1 MTHRMAGIAKA
12 FRVPL
17 RPMML
22 AALLSVALGA
32 LLAQERPWEHSAAA
46 PTAGA
51 VSGRSLSS
59 LPFAAQ
65 GPISAALGADGPS
78 YSVSAAPGAGLQARN
93 PAQRITARFA
103 AAGVEIASRGETV
116 GLGLRAAGYGSSLP
130 AVAAVLP
137 TFDANRVLYA
147 HGPLSEWYVNGPLG
161 LEQGF
166 TLARPLSQHTP
177 GPLTLS
183 LALSG
188 DSRAS
193 LAGAGRSVSFSRPGA
208 SPLRYGGLVAT
219 DAHGRALHS
228 WLALE
233 KGRLLLRVAT
243 AGASYPV
250 RIDPIIQKEPEQK
263 LTASDE
269 SGGGLF
275 GYSVALS
282 ADGNTALIGGPRDST
297 HGGAVWV
304 FVRSGS
310 GEWVQQGQKLMGAEQ
325 GGEGA
330 GEHCGDIP
338 GEESDSCSFGRAVAL
353 SADGNTALVGSPRDS
368 RLEAPKN
375 EGEPGEWVQNV
386 GAAWVFT
393 RSDGKWTQQG
403 PKITGG
409 EEAGEGRLG
418 RSVALSAD
426 GNTAL
431 MGGSSDIA
439 GHGAAWVFTRSSD
452 GTWTQ
457 SGHKLTASEEVGEAH
472 FGGSVALSGD
482 GRTALIGGPGDR
494 AYDGAVWVFKAEGS
508 GWMQRAKLTGGAS
521 GGAGHFGYRVALS
534 ADGGTALVGARAE
547 AGGHGA
553 AWVFSQ
559 AESGWLEQGEL
570 QGAGEEGEEFGS
582 SVTLSANG
590 NVALVGAPHANG
602 SKGSTWL
609 FERSGTSWS
618 EPGELLPAIGEKGNA
633 WFGFSAVLSA
643 DASTALVGGL
653 QESSAKVVKA
663 GAVWAF
669 AAEPRP
675 LVASVSPNKGPAAG
689 GTAVTI
695 TGTNFREV
703 SAVRFGA
710 ASAAGFTIDAA
721 KPNEIKAVSPPGTG
735 VVDVTVT
742 NAAGPS
748 STGESDRF
756 EYLTATN
763 GKKDTT
769 GQTTELVGPA
779 IGTGAATGSVLAFV
793 ATTGGTCRVSLLG
806 RTIAVTSHSRAV
818 LRLKSSA
825 PGTCSGKLK
834 LLVRVRSGKRVK
846 TKTIA
851 AGSFSIASGKARTV
865 TLKLNAA
872 GRALLAARHGRLGA
886 SLTIF
891 RLTPVPSTTQTT
903 SVRLAL
909 QKSTAHKK

>member
-78 YSVSAAPGAGLQARN
+78 YRVSAAPGAGLQARN

-116 GLGLRAAGYGSSLP
+116 GLALRAAGYGSSLP
-130 AVAAVLP
+130 AVAAVVP
-137 TFDANRVLYA
+137 TFDANRVIYA

-166 TLARPLSQHTP
+166 TLARALSQRAS

-188 DSRAS
+188 DARAS

-219 DAHGRALHS
+219 DARGRALPS

-233 KGRLLLRVAT
+233 KDRLLLRVAT

-297 HGGAVWV
+297 HFGAVWA
-304 FVRSGS
+304 FVRSPS
-310 GEWVQQGQKLMGAEQ
+310 GEWAQQGPKLTGSEQ
-325 GGEGA
+325 GGEGG
-330 GEHCGDIP
+330 GEHCGDVP

-353 SADGNTALVGSPRDS
+353 SADGNTALVGSPHDS
-368 RLEAPKN
+368 RFEPEAGK
-375 EGEPGEWVQNV
+375 WVQNV

-409 EEAGEGRLG
+409 EEAGEGRFG

-439 GHGAAWVFTRSSD
+439 GHGAAWVFARSSD

-457 SGHKLTASEEVGEAH
+457 SSHKLTASEEVGEAR

-508 GWMQRAKLTGGAS
+508 RWMQRAKLTGGAS

-653 QESSAKVVKA
+653 QESSAKAVKA

-675 LVASVSPNKGPAAG
+675 LLASVSPNKGSAG
-689 GTAVTI
+689 ALVKI
-695 TGTNFREV
+695 TGDNFADV

-710 ASAAGFTIDAA
+710 ASATSFTVIS
-721 KPNEIKAVSPPGTG
+721 NTEIKAVAPPGTG

-742 NAAGPS
+742 NLSGTS
-748 STGESDRF
+748 SIVEADHF
-756 EYLTATN
+756 EYLAAN
-763 GKKDTT
+763 GKKVTT
-769 GQTTELVGPA
+769 GETTELVGPA
-779 IGTGAATGSVLAFV
+779 TGTGAGTGSVLAFV
-793 ATTGGTCRVSLLG
+793 ATTGGTCRVSLVG
-806 RTIAVTSHSRAV
+806 RTITVKSHSRAV
-818 LRLKSSA
+818 LRLLSSA
-825 PGTCSGKLK
+825 RRTCNGKLK

-851 AGSFSIASGKARTV
+851 SGGFSIAGGKARTV
-865 TLKLNAA
+865 TLKLNAV
-872 GRALLAARHGRLGA
+872 GRSLLAARHGRLGA

-891 RLTPVPSTTQTT
+891 RLSPVPGATQTT
-903 SVRLAL
+903 SVRLAV
-909 QKSTAHKK
+909 QKKTSHKK

>member
-17 RPMML
+17 RPMGL
-22 AALLSVALGA
+22 AALLSLALGA
-32 LLAQERPWEHSAAA
+32 LLAQELPWEHSAAL
-46 PTAGA
+46 PITGA
-51 VSGRSLSS
+51 VSGRSLAS

-65 GPISAALGADGPS
+65 GPVSAALGADGPS
-78 YSVSAAPGAGLQARN
+78 YRVSAASGGLQAGN

-103 AAGVEIASRGETV
+103 ADGVEIASRGVTV
-116 GLGLRAAGYGSSLP
+116 RLGLRAAGYGSSLQDL
-130 AVAAVLP
+130 AGVVP
-137 TFDANRVLYA
+137 TFNSNRVHYA
-147 HGPLSEWYVNGPLG
+147 RGPLSEWYVNGPLG

-166 TLARPLSQHTP
+166 TLARPLAQHTP

-188 DSRAS
+188 DARAS
-193 LAGAGRSVSFSRPGA
+193 LSDSGRSVTFGRPGV

-219 DAHGRALHS
+219 DARGRALHS
-228 WLALE
+228 WIALE
-233 KGRLLLRVAT
+233 RGRVLLRVAT

-297 HGGAVWV
+297 HFGAVWV

-310 GEWVQQGQKLMGAEQ
+310 EWTQQGGKLTGSEQ

-330 GEHCGDIP
+330 GEHCGDMP
-338 GEESDSCSFGRAVAL
+338 GEESDSCSFGRSVAL

-368 RLEAPKN
+368 RWEAPKN
-375 EGEPGEWVQNV
+375 QAEPGEWVQNV

-403 PKITGG
+403 EKITAG
-409 EEAGEGRLG
+409 EEAGEGRFG
-418 RSVALSAD
+418 RSVALSGD

-457 SGHKLTASEEVGEAH
+457 MGHKLTAGEEIGETH
-472 FGGSVALSGD
+472 LGGSVALSAD
-482 GRTALIGGPGDR
+482 GSTALIGGPGD
-494 AYDGAVWVFKAEGS
+494 AGYDGAVWVFKAEGS
-508 GWMQRAKLTGGAS
+508 QWTQRAKLTGGES

-534 ADGGTALVGARAE
+534 ADGGTALIGARGDS
-547 AGGHGA
+547 GGHGA
-553 AWVFSQ
+553 AWVFTHT
-559 AESGWLEQGEL
+559 ESAWLEQGEL
-570 QGAGEEGEEFGS
+570 KGAGEAGEEFGS
-582 SVTLSANG
+582 SVTLSSDG
-590 NVALVGAPHANG
+590 SVALVGAPHANG
-602 SKGSTWL
+602 SKGAAWL
-609 FERSGTSWS
+609 FRRSGASWS
-618 EPGELLPAIGEKGNA
+618 EPGVMLPATGEKGNA
-633 WFGFSAVLSA
+633 WFGFSAALSA
-643 DASTALVGGL
+643 DASAALVGGL

-669 AAEPRP
+669 GAEPRP
-675 LVASVSPNKGPAAG
+675 LIASVIPNQGPAAG
-689 GTAVTI
+689 GKVVTI
-695 TGTNFREV
+695 TGTNFHEV

-710 ASAAGFTIDAA
+710 ANATSFTIDPA
-721 KPNEIKAVSPPGTG
+721 KPTEIKAVSPPGTG

-742 NAAGPS
+742 NATGTS

-756 EYLTATN
+756 EYLPAKK
-763 GKKDTT
+763 GKKGTS
-769 GQTTELVGPA
+769 GETTELVGPTTGTVA
-779 IGTGAATGSVLAFV
+779 GTGVLAFV
-793 ATTGGTCRVSLLG
+793 ATTGSTCHVTLLG
-806 RTIAVTSHSRAV
+806 RTITVKSHSRAV
-818 LRLKSSA
+818 LRLTSSV
-825 PGTCSGKLK
+825 PGTCTGKLK
-834 LLVRVRSGKRVK
+834 LLVRVKSGKRVK

-851 AGSFSIASGKARTV
+851 AGAFSVTGGKIRTV

-891 RLTPVPSTTQTT
+891 KLSPVPRTSQTTAVRLT
-903 SVRLAL
+903 L
-909 QKSTAHKK
+909 QRTKSKKK

>member
-1 MTHRMAGIAKA
+1 MTHRMAGIARA
-12 FRVPL
+12 FRVPV
-17 RPMML
+17 RPMVV
-22 AALLSVALGA
+22 AAFLSVALGA

-46 PTAGA
+46 PTSGA

-78 YSVSAAPGAGLQARN
+78 YRVSAASGGGLQAGN

-103 AAGVEIASRGETV
+103 AAGVEIASRGEMV
-116 GLGLRAAGYGSSLP
+116 GLGLRGAGYGSSP
-130 AVAAVLP
+130 QRVAGVVP
-137 TFDANRVLYA
+137 TFKSNRVLYA

-166 TLARPLSQHTP
+166 TLARPLAQHTS

-188 DSRAS
+188 DARAS
-193 LAGAGRSVSFSRPGA
+193 LSDSGRSVTFSRPGV
-208 SPLRYGGLVAT
+208 SPLRYGGLVAI
-219 DAHGRALHS
+219 DAHGRPLHS
-228 WLALE
+228 WIALE
-233 KGRLLLRVAT
+233 KGRVLLRVAT

-269 SGGGLF
+269 AGGGLF

-297 HGGAVWV
+297 HFGAVWV

-310 GEWVQQGQKLMGAEQ
+310 DWTQQGAKLMGSEQ

-330 GEHCGDIP
+330 GEHCGDMP

-368 RLEAPKN
+368 RFEAPKN

-393 RSDGKWTQQG
+393 RSEGKWTQQG

-409 EEAGEGRLG
+409 EEAGEGRFG

-439 GHGAAWVFTRSSD
+439 GHGAAWVFTRSSE

-457 SGHKLTASEEVGEAH
+457 MGHKLTASEEMGETH
-472 FGGSVALSGD
+472 LGGSVALSAD
-482 GRTALIGGPGDR
+482 GRAALIGGPGDNG
-494 AYDGAVWVFKAEGS
+494 YDGAAWVFKAGGS
-508 GWMQRAKLTGGAS
+508 GWTQQAKLTGGAP
-521 GGAGHFGYRVALS
+521 GGASHFGYRVALS
-534 ADGGTALVGARAE
+534 ADGGTALVGARGDS
-547 AGGHGA
+547 GGQGA
-553 AWVFSQ
+553 AWVFTHT
-559 AESGWLEQGEL
+559 ESAWLEQGEL
-570 QGAGEEGEEFGS
+570 KGAEEAGEEFGS
-582 SVTLSANG
+582 SVTLSGDG
-590 NVALVGAPHANG
+590 NTALVGAPHANG
-602 SKGSTWL
+602 SKGAAWL
-609 FERSGTSWS
+609 FRRSGASWS
-618 EPGELLPAIGEKGNA
+618 EPGVMLPATGERGNA
-633 WFGFSAVLSA
+633 WFGFSAALSA
-643 DASTALVGGL
+643 DASAALVGGL
-653 QESSAKVVKA
+653 QESSDKVVKA

-669 AAEPRP
+669 GAEPRP
-675 LVASVSPNKGPAAG
+675 LIASVIPNKGPAAG
-689 GTAVTI
+689 GKVVTI
-695 TGTNFREV
+695 TGTNLREV

-710 ASAAGFTIDAA
+710 ASAGFTIDAA
-721 KPNEIKAVSPPGTG
+721 EPNEIKAVSPPGTG

-742 NAAGPS
+742 NATGPS

-756 EYLTATN
+756 EYLTATK

-872 GRALLAARHGRLGA
+872 GRALLTARHGRLGA

>member
-1 MTHRMAGIAKA
+1 MTQRMAGIAKA

-17 RPMML
+17 RPMIV

-32 LLAQERPWEHSAAA
+32 LLAQERPWEHAAAAPSAAA
-46 PTAGA
+46 VAGK
-51 VSGRSLSS
+51 SLSG

-65 GPISAALGADGPS
+65 GSISAALGADGPA
-78 YSVSAAPGAGLQARN
+78 YRVSASAGGGLEAHN
-93 PAQRITARFA
+93 PAQRLTARFA
-103 AAGVEIASRGETV
+103 PSGVDISSRGERI
-116 GLGLRAAGYGSSLP
+116 GLSLRAAGYGTSLQ
-130 AVAAVLP
+130 AVAPVAP
-137 TFDANRVLYA
+137 TVNVNRVLYA
-147 HGPLSEWYVNGPLG
+147 HSQLSEWYVNGPLG

-166 TLARPLSQHTP
+166 TLARPLSEHP
-177 GPLTLS
+177 SGPLTLS
-183 LALSG
+183 LALTG
-188 DSRAS
+188 DARAALADASRG
-193 LAGAGRSVSFSRPGA
+193 LTFTRSGA
-208 SPLRYGGLVAT
+208 SPLRYRALVAT
-219 DAHGRALHS
+219 DARGRTLHS
-228 WLALE
+228 WIDLE
-233 KGRLLLRVAT
+233 QGRVLLRVAT

-250 RIDPIIQKEPEQK
+250 RIDPIIQREPEQK
-263 LTASDE
+263 LAAADE

-282 ADGNTALIGGPRDST
+282 ADGSTALIGGPRDST
-297 HGGAVWV
+297 HFGAVWV

-310 GEWVQQGQKLMGAEQ
+310 GEWVQQGSKLTGSEE

-330 GEHCGDIP
+330 GEHCGDMP
-338 GEESDSCSFGRAVAL
+338 GEESDTCSFGRAVAL

-368 RLEAPKN
+368 RFEPPKN
-375 EGEPGEWVQNV
+375 EGEAGKWVQNV

-393 RSDGKWTQQG
+393 RSDGKWAQQG

-409 EEAGEGRLG
+409 EEAGEGRFG

-439 GHGAAWVFTRSSD
+439 GHGAAWVFTRSGE
-452 GTWTQ
+452 GTWAQ
-457 SGHKLTASEEVGEAH
+457 MGHKLTASEEVGETH
-472 FGGSVALSGD
+472 LGGSVALSGD

-494 AYDGAVWVFKAEGS
+494 AYDGAVWVFKAEAS
-508 GWMQRAKLTGGAS
+508 GWMQRAKLTAGAS

-553 AWVFSQ
+553 AWVFSR
-559 AESGWLEQGEL
+559 AEAGWLEQGEL
-570 QGAGEEGEEFGS
+570 RGAGEEGEEFGS
-582 SVTLSANG
+582 SVTLSADG
-590 NVALVGAPHANG
+590 SVALVGAPHANG
-602 SKGSTWL
+602 SKGSAWL

-633 WFGFSAVLSA
+633 WFGFSAALSA

-663 GAVWAF
+663 GVVWAF

-675 LVASVSPNKGPAAG
+675 LVTGVAPNKGLPAG
-689 GTAVTI
+689 GNLVTI
-695 TGTNFREV
+695 TGANFADV

-710 ASAAGFTIDAA
+710 TSAASFTVTSNSKI
-721 KPNEIKAVSPPGTG
+721 EAVSPPGTG

-742 NAAGPS
+742 NATGTS
-748 STGESDRF
+748 STGEADRF
-756 EYLTATN
+756 EYLTAKK
-763 GKKDTT
+763 GKKDPP
-769 GQTTELVGPA
+769 GQTTELVGPTS
-779 IGTGAATGSVLAFV
+779 GTSAGAGGVLAFV
-793 ATTGGTCRVSLLG
+793 ATTGGTCRVTLLG
-806 RTIAVTSHSRAV
+806 RTITVKSHSRAV
-818 LRLKSSA
+818 LRLASAA
-825 PGTCSGKLK
+825 PGTCKGKLK

-851 AGSFSIASGKARTV
+851 AGSFSIASRKIRTV
-865 TLKLNAA
+865 TLKLNAT

-891 RLTPVPSTTQTT
+891 RLSPVPATTQTT

-909 QKSTAHKK
+909 QQSKARTK